1 MRLKTKLVLAI
12 TALVFLIAGV
22 VSLVYVHQLVKA
34 AVLEAYDTNLMVAD
48 QVRYALQNAL
58 EAGLKDRTVDP
69 NNPGEL
75 RALVAET
82 VQNDPALQATLT
94 SVIRY
99 SSTVYDVNIADSEGT
114 VVLSDPP
121 GNEGKPLPART
132 NYDGLRKA
140 GPVPMMMQV
149 FGEPRVLDIVAP
161 LQNNGKLFASV
172 HVGVHTSLLRA
183 VYEPLL
189 RKAVWLMGFVLI
201 AALLAAFLLSNLA
214 LRPLTEI
221 SRQLDRLTAA
231 GGAPIEERAPK
242 RQDVAAQVST
252 KIEKIGQRMRNV
264 EEVYSALRENLDQI
278 LGNLQDGI
286 LLFTEDRRAVL
297 VSEAARR
304 FLQVDRDNLLGLQA
318 REILEDSK
326 VLGRTL
332 REAIEAGRNM
342 DKEEIR
348 TEGGRR
354 IQASVNFINDDET
367 QKGLGALVTLHDLES
382 AAEIES
388 ELELS
393 RRMAA
398 IGRLTSGVGHEVKNP
413 INAIVVHLE
422 LLKSKLGESNGPA
435 TRHLEVIDA
444 EIRRLDRVVQTL
456 VDFARPVEVQLRE
469 QDLRPVIGDVL
480 ALAADELTMRRVTLI
495 SHIPAEPLIANV
507 DGDLLKQ
514 AALNVIQNGAQAMPD
529 GGRLEVTLEED
540 RDQGENQAKTGKPN
554 GTGGGGAYPAT
565 YSAVLRVADEGIG
578 IPDEIRDKIFD
589 LYFTTKIGGSGIGLA
604 MTYRILQ
611 LHHGSVEVQSRRG
624 RGTEFRL
631 RIPLAAAER
640 GRRNLQPAAVED
652 QKGMG
657 E

>member
-1 MRLKTKLVLAI
+1 
-12 TALVFLIAGV
+12 
-22 VSLVYVHQLVKA
+22 
-34 AVLEAYDTNLMVAD
+34 
-48 QVRYALQNAL
+48 
-58 EAGLKDRTVDP
+58 
-69 NNPGEL
+69 
-75 RALVAET
+75 
-82 VQNDPALQATLT
+82 
-94 SVIRY
+94 
-99 SSTVYDVNIADSEGT
+99 
-114 VVLSDPP
+114 
-121 GNEGKPLPART
+121 
-132 NYDGLRKA
+132 
-140 GPVPMMMQV
+140 
-149 FGEPRVLDIVAP
+149 
-161 LQNNGKLFASV
+161 
-172 HVGVHTSLLRA
+172 
-183 VYEPLL
+183 
-189 RKAVWLMGFVLI
+189 
-201 AALLAAFLLSNLA
+201 
-214 LRPLTEI
+214 
-221 SRQLDRLTAA
+221 
-231 GGAPIEERAPK
+231 
-242 RQDVAAQVST
+242 
-252 KIEKIGQRMRNV
+252 
-264 EEVYSALRENLDQI
+264 
-278 LGNLQDGI
+278 
-286 LLFTEDRRAVL
+286 
-297 VSEAARR
+297 
-304 FLQVDRDNLLGLQA
+304 
-318 REILEDSK
+318 
-326 VLGRTL
+326 
-332 REAIEAGRNM
+332 
-342 DKEEIR
+342 
-348 TEGGRR
+348 
-354 IQASVNFINDDET
+354 VNFINDDET

-422 LLKSKLGESNGPA
+422 LLKSKLGEQEGPA
-435 TRHLEVIDA
+435 TRHLDVIDA

-495 SHIPAEPLIANV
+495 SRIPAEPLIANV
-507 DGDLLKQ
+507 DADLLKQ

-540 RDQGENQAKTGKPN
+540 RGENQAQAGRPN
-554 GTGGGGAYPAT
+554 GTGGGGGHPAA

-611 LHHGSVEVQSRRG
+611 LHHGSVEVQSRQG

-652 QKGMG
+652 ETGTG

>member
-1 MRLKTKLVLAI
+1 M
-12 TALVFLIAGV
+12 
-22 VSLVYVHQLVKA
+22 
-34 AVLEAYDTNLMVAD
+34 
-48 QVRYALQNAL
+48 
-58 EAGLKDRTVDP
+58 
-69 NNPGEL
+69 
-75 RALVAET
+75 
-82 VQNDPALQATLT
+82 
-94 SVIRY
+94 
-99 SSTVYDVNIADSEGT
+99 
-114 VVLSDPP
+114 
-121 GNEGKPLPART
+121 
-132 NYDGLRKA
+132 
-140 GPVPMMMQV
+140 
-149 FGEPRVLDIVAP
+149 
-161 LQNNGKLFASV
+161 
-172 HVGVHTSLLRA
+172 
-183 VYEPLL
+183 
-189 RKAVWLMGFVLI
+189 
-201 AALLAAFLLSNLA
+201 
-214 LRPLTEI
+214 TEI
-221 SRQLDRLTAA
+221 SRQLDRLSAA
-231 GGAPIEERAPK
+231 GGAPIEEHAPK
-242 RQDVAAQVST
+242 KQDVAAQVST

-264 EEVYSALRENLDQI
+264 EEIYSALRENLDQI

-286 LLFTEDRRAVL
+286 MLFTEDRRAVL

-304 FLQVDRDNLLGLQA
+304 FLQIDRDNILGLQA
-318 REILEDSK
+318 REILDGSSE
-326 VLGRTL
+326 LGRTL
-332 REAIEAGRNM
+332 REAIESGRNM
-342 DKEEIR
+342 EKEEIR
-348 TEGGRR
+348 TESGRR
-354 IQASVNFINDDET
+354 IQASVNFINDDEA

-422 LLKSKLGESNGPA
+422 LLKSKLGEQEGPA
-435 TRHLEVIDA
+435 TRHLDVIDA

-495 SHIPAEPLIANV
+495 SRIPAEPLIANV
-507 DGDLLKQ
+507 DADLLKQ

-540 RDQGENQAKTGKPN
+540 RGENQAQAGRPN
-554 GTGGGGAYPAT
+554 GTGGGGGHPAA

-611 LHHGSVEVQSRRG
+611 LHHGSVEVQSRQG

-652 QKGMG
+652 ETGTG